1 MGGLCHLFM
10 TIKEK
15 IEQAKKRI
23 KELEIL
29 IKLWEGK
36 KIKLN

>member
-1 MGGLCHLFM
+1 M